1 MRREI
6 KTYFL
11 RDGQVRTIGRMSLG
25 AKLRDIGRVEG
36 GASGQKKAH

>member
-11 RDGQVRTIGRMSLG
+11 GDGQVRTIGRLSLG
-25 AKLRDIGRVEG
+25 TKLRDTGRVG
-36 GASGQKKAH
+36 GRASGQKKAH